1 MPATSSVRQELEELI
16 IRDSARDPLEPGA
29 LRLNGAALQF
39 HDGTQ
44 VVSLGKQLIAT
55 AVLDAAAPTAVP
67 GASDVTMTVTGA
79 AIGDPVAVAAP
90 VAVPAN
96 FILTAFVSAADT
108 VTIRWLQYAG
118 TAADPDDTGGTYRV
132 AVLKA

>member
-1 MPATSSVRQELEELI
+1 VKQELEELI
-16 IRDSARDPLEPGA
+16 VRDSEIAPLEPGA
-29 LRLNGAALQF
+29 LRRNGAALHF
-39 HDGTQ
+39 HDGTH

-67 GASDVTMTVTGA
+67 GTSDVTMTVKGA
-79 AIGDPVAVAAP
+79 EIGDPVTVAAP

-96 FILTAFVSAADT
+96 FILTAFVSGADT

-118 TAADPDDTGGTYRV
+118 PAADPDGEGGTYRV
-132 AVLKA
+132 VVLKA

>member
-1 MPATSSVRQELEELI
+1 MPATSSKKVELGELI
-16 IRDSARDPLEPGA
+16 ARDATADPVEPGA
-29 LRLNGAALQF
+29 VRLNGAALRF
-39 HDGTQ
+39 HDGTR

-55 AVLDAAAPTAVP
+55 ATLNAAAPGAVP
-67 GASDVTMTVTGA
+67 GSSDVTMAVTGA

-96 FILTAFVSAADT
+96 FILTAFVSAANT

-118 TAADPDDTGGTYRV
+118 TATDPDGTGGTYRV
-132 AVLKA
+132 VVMKA